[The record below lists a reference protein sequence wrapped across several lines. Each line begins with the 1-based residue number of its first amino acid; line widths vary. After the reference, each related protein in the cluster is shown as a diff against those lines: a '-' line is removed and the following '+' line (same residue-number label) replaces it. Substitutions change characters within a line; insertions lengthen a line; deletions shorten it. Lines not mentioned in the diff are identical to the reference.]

1 MLLQSVRATLPNV
14 VFSVSP
20 HEHTKCAGK
29 SFDFNT
35 PTCLPA
41 EQGEA
46 AACCQQCRPKHA
58 GQLQLSKRNK
68 PVFCQCRLRI
78 LQMLG
83 FRFGPSDKSL
93 MVLLS
98 PACDGAAAVQ
108 TGEYNTSIGLEVATM
123 AHDVLNK

>member
-1 MLLQSVRATLPNV
+1 MPLQSVRATLPNV

-46 AACCQQCRPKHA
+46 AARCQQRRPQHA
-58 GQLQLSKRNK
+58 ANCKRQSATSPLLGQRRLQNMQLHG
-68 PVFCQCRLRI
+68 VRI
-78 LQMLG
+78 HLQ
-83 FRFGPSDKSL
+83 DQQQ
-93 MVLLS
+93 
-98 PACDGAAAVQ
+98 AAE
-108 TGEYNTSIGLEVATM
+108 TI
-123 AHDVLNK
+123 

>member
-29 SFDFNT
+29 SFDFST

-46 AACCQQCRPKHA
+46 PARCQEGAGSSMLPAANTKALQAFVSPKQAVKGCRCMDT
-58 GQLQLSKRNK
+58 
-68 PVFCQCRLRI
+68 F
-78 LQMLG
+78 
-83 FRFGPSDKSL
+83 
-93 MVLLS
+93 VLLLS
-98 PACDGAAAVQ
+98 YVCCSSSLPP
-108 TGEYNTSIGLEVATM
+108 TM
-123 AHDVLNK
+123 PLLPCMQASTTRALD